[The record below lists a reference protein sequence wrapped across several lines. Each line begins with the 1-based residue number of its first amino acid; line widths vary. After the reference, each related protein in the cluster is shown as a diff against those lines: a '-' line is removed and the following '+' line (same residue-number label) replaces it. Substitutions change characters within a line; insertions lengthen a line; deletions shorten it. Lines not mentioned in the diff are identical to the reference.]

1 MGIKQTIVVRKD
13 LNMRKGKI
21 AAQVAHASMMFITT
35 ALAMNKETTTIA
47 GRKAFQLQGW
57 FTGDECEWMMLS
69 FRKVV
74 AYVDSGDELGELYNQ
89 ALKAGILAHQVIDSG
104 LTEFHGVSTLTCIAI
119 GPDQDEK
126 IDAITGHLKLL

>member
-1 MGIKQTIVVRKD
+1 MGVKQVIVVRKD

-21 AAQVAHASMMFITT
+21 AAQVAHASMMFIYT
-35 ALAMNKETTTIA
+35 ALAMNQETTTVA
-47 GRKAFQLQGW
+47 GRKACQLQGW
-57 FTGDECEWMMLS
+57 FTEDETEWLLS
-69 FRKVV
+69 NFRKVV
-74 AYVDSGDELGELYNQ
+74 AYVDSEAELGELYNQ
-89 ALKAGILAHQVIDSG
+89 ALKAGIISHQVVDSG